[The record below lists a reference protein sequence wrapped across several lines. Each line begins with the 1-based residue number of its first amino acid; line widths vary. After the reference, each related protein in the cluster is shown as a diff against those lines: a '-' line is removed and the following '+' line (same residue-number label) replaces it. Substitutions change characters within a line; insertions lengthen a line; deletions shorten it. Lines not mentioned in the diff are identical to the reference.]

1 MTGEPEILIEVGGV
15 ARRFGVSPSTIR
27 EWEEAGKI
35 PRGMRLEESRR
46 RVWREV
52 EIETSRERIAARRAE
67 RLSGPEAA

>member
-15 ARRFGVSPSTIR
+15 ARRYGVSPSTIR

-46 RVWREV
+46 RVWRLA
-52 EIETSRERIAARRAE
+52 EIENFRERIAARRVE
-67 RLSGPEAA
+67 RLAS

>member
-46 RVWREV
+46 RV
-52 EIETSRERIAARRAE
+52 
-67 RLSGPEAA
+67 